1 MGWRSFIGLDEK
13 DYEEDEYYDE
23 MDDVPSAPK
32 RQTEHHSQNVQQIKQ
47 VKPAIKKI
55 LTVQAEDVKE
65 DMRRAGTAFRNGTPV
80 ILNLHSLNDT
90 EVQRALDFASGLQFG
105 LRGTIKNVSPKV
117 FLLMPQN
124 MEVEE
129 KEEVDID
136 ARDSDSIFD

>member
-1 MGWRSFIGLDEK
+1 MSWKSFIGLDEK
-13 DYEEDEYYDE
+13 TDDDDYYDE
-23 MDDVPSAPK
+23 MDEDVEVAPRKQERHPSA
-32 RQTEHHSQNVQQIKQ
+32 VQPVKQ
-47 VKPAIKKI
+47 LRPAIKKI

-80 ILNLHSLNDT
+80 ILNLHALSDT

-124 MEVEE
+124 MEVED

-136 ARDSDSIFD
+136 ARDSESIFD